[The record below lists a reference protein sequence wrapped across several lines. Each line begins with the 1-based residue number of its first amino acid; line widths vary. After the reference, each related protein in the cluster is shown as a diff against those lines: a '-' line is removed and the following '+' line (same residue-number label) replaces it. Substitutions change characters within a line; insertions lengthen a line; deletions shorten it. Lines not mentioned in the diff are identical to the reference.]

1 MNEFYRIASS
11 ELLKL
16 RRTLALRLAVVAPLM
31 IVLLQFGVYL
41 ARGEEMS
48 PRGANPLTGYA
59 QSILTLWTIVL
70 FPFYTALVAALLAD
84 IENRGGNWERLLS
97 LPVSRRS
104 IYAAKWV
111 SGGILLLISSA
122 VLSLGVGATA
132 VILRLI
138 RPAWHSAAIPVSK
151 MLIGSALSL
160 CAIALLFSI
169 QMWISLRWKSFI
181 IGLGVSIM
189 GIVINIILLP
199 RGVLFVDS
207 LYPWAM
213 PAVEIAPISPF
224 RLLSLVCGIT
234 GGIGVGL
241 LACSSMVKH
250 EQQ

>member
-1 MNEFYRIASS
+1 MNEFYRIASA

-16 RRTLALRLAVVAPLM
+16 RRTLALRLAVVAPLT

-70 FPFYTALVAALLAD
+70 FPFYAALVASLLAD

-111 SGGILLLISSA
+111 SGGTLLLISAA
-122 VLSLGVGATA
+122 VLPVAVGATA
-132 VILRLI
+132 AILRLI
-138 RPAWHSAAIPVSK
+138 RPSWHSAAIPLNQ
-151 MLIGSALSL
+151 MLVGSALSL

-169 QMWISLRWKSFI
+169 QMWISLRWKSFMVGLAVAIVGI
-181 IGLGVSIM
+181 I
-189 GIVINIILLP
+189 INIIILP
-199 RGVLFVDS
+199 RGAMFVGS
-207 LYPWAM
+207 LYPWSM
-213 PAVEIAPISPF
+213 PAVEIAPTSPF
-224 RLLSLVCGIT
+224 RLVGLLWGIT
-234 GGIGVGL
+234 GGIAVGL
-241 LACSSMVKH
+241 LACSSMAKR
-250 EQQ
+250 ENQ

>member
-1 MNEFYRIASS
+1 MNEFLRIASA

-16 RRTLALRLAVVAPLM
+16 RRTLALRLAVIAPLT

-41 ARGEEMS
+41 ARGEQMS

-70 FPFYTALVAALLAD
+70 FPFYAALVAALLAD

-97 LPVSRRS
+97 LPVNRRS

-111 SGGILLLISSA
+111 SGGLLLLVSSA
-122 VLSLGVGATA
+122 VLTLGVGASA
-132 VILRLI
+132 AMLRFT
-138 RPAWHSAAIPVSK
+138 RPDWQSAAIPMSK
-151 MLIGSALSL
+151 MLIGSAMSL
-160 CAIALLFSI
+160 CAILLLFSI
-169 QMWISLRWKSFI
+169 QMWISLRWKSFM
-181 IGLGVSIM
+181 IGLGISIV

-199 RGVLFVDS
+199 RGMFFAVN

-213 PAVEIAPISPF
+213 PAVEIAPTSPF
-224 RLLSLVCGIT
+224 RLLSLVWGIV
-234 GGIGVGL
+234 GGIGVGI
-241 LACSSMVKH
+241 LACSSMARR